1 MKNESGTDT
10 VSRKTVGWRRDVY
23 QKMWFRWDYDI
34 VPLVRLQV
42 IWVRTCSLHYLSI
55 TGYLVRTR
63 YPFLS
68 LPFDGEGR
76 EGIFVFKLRVRHV
89 EKSVRSIQTQN
100 RRELLLVYLLRMTTE
115 KERGVKLEDKGT
127 LVKGLLDVCS
137 ITESETKTVP
147 RMVPIRLVIIFIGS
161 FVWKFSSKTLT

>member
-1 MKNESGTDT
+1 M
-10 VSRKTVGWRRDVY
+10 
-23 QKMWFRWDYDI
+23 
-34 VPLVRLQV
+34 
-42 IWVRTCSLHYLSI
+42 
-55 TGYLVRTR
+55 
-63 YPFLS
+63 
-68 LPFDGEGR
+68 
-76 EGIFVFKLRVRHV
+76 FKLRVRHV

-161 FVWKFSSKTLT
+161 FV